1 MACGVELGEKR
12 GERRI
17 LEPGGLTLSRHREER
32 SNEAIQRAEA
42 QHWIASLR
50 SQ

>member
-1 MACGVELGEKR
+1 MSAAITTVRHCEEPFDAACGGAQDKLPLR
-12 GERRI
+12 GS
-17 LEPGGLTLSRHREER
+17 G
-32 SNEAIQRAEA
+32 EAIQRAEA